1 MRIDLFRPLTAA
13 ALLLLAAP
21 AARAQDVPE
30 PPPATPDAPE
40 ARDCRCVDEDGQE
53 IEECVCMRMP
63 HMDHAMH
70 MEHMRH
76 MEDMPRM
83 RRMAPMPPMAF
94 RMFRDADGERAS
106 FRAGPRLGVALEPA
120 GGDGGAVVA
129 DVVED
134 SPAEEAGLRTGDV
147 ITHFAGA
154 ALFQPIEGEED
165 ERSIREAEETERPV
179 RRLITLVRRQDPGD
193 TVAVR
198 YVRDGTSREA
208 LAVLDDRGRRGGF
221 AMPRIEIDGEEI
233 RARMEEFE
241 EEMEARMPE
250 IQRRMEEAMGRM
262 GEAMER
268 MGEAMQRMRRIEI
281 RDDSLFLF
289 RGDSLVEA
297 RPFEADSAF
306 EGVYR
311 GHPEGAE
318 IHFREGAPH
327 PPRERPAR
335 PERPTRTDRRD
346 T

>member
-63 HMDHAMH
+63 RMEHMEH
-70 MEHMRH
+70 MEHMRD
-76 MEDMPRM
+76 MDMPRM

-94 RMFRDADGERAS
+94 RMFRDADGERAF

-165 ERSIREAEETERPV
+165 ERSLRDADEAERPV
-179 RRLITLVRRQDPGD
+179 RRLITLVRRQEPGD

-221 AMPRIEIDGEEI
+221 AMPRIDIDMDEV
-233 RARMEEFE
+233 RARLQEVE

-250 IQRRMEEAMGRM
+250 IQRRMEEAGERM
-262 GEAMER
+262 REAMEQMR
-268 MGEAMQRMRRIEI
+268 EARAHMPRIEI

-311 GHPEGAE
+311 GPPEGAE
-318 IHFREGAPH
+318 IHFREGAPR

-335 PERPTRTDRRD
+335 PERPSRTDRRD